1 MPTCWAID
9 GVEPLEVV
17 SPSSEDHL
25 SRVVERANADHTAI
39 FPRGGGTR
47 IDLGGVPSRP
57 GIVIDM
63 TGIDRVVAHNYAD
76 LTATFQ
82 AGVTFREVSETLS
95 QHGQFLAIDPPLPS
109 GATVGGTL
117 SAGVS
122 GPLKWH
128 FGHPRD
134 TVIGMKVVQPDGQVT
149 KSGGQVVKNV
159 SGYDM
164 SRLHIGGL
172 GSLGIILE
180 ASFKLT
186 PVPMYEKTIVATYSS
201 IEDAQAAAIGIFN
214 SHVMPLA
221 MTAFDAST
229 ARRIRMEAEPS
240 RWRLAVRLGGRSRT
254 LDRQVDDITSICRQA
269 DARNLEPVEGR
280 STDQLWGSLR
290 DFGWNTEDAPLLAI
304 HVVSLPSN
312 LSRIVSAVDRLHT
325 PALQPSI
332 VAQPAFGAVD
342 IFWHTS
348 SPSYSTEPTH
358 NRHSR
363 ESGNP
368 EGTGGEGRP
377 LSIEGEGW
385 GEGEAVRSLI
395 SQLQTA
401 VTEIG
406 GSAVVQR
413 CPPEVKR
420 NIDVWGGDPTGIE
433 TMRSLKKQYD
443 PNNIMNPG
451 RFVGGI

>member
-17 SPSSEDHL
+17 SPSSEDQL
-25 SRVVERANADHTAI
+25 SRVVASADSDGTAL

-47 IDLGGVPSRP
+47 IDLGGVPSRS

-63 TGIDRVVAHNYAD
+63 TGIDQVVAHNYAD

-82 AGVTFREVSETLS
+82 AGITMRQVSETLS
-95 QHGQFLAIDPPLPS
+95 QHGQLLAVDPPLP
-109 GATVGGTL
+109 GRATIGGTL
-117 SAGVS
+117 AAGVS

-164 SRLHIGGL
+164 SRLHVGGL

-186 PVPMYEKTIVATYSS
+186 PVPMYEKTIVAAYRS
-201 IEDAQAAAIGIFN
+201 IEGAQSTALGIFN
-214 SHVMPLA
+214 SHLMPLA
-221 MTAFDAST
+221 MTAFDASA
-229 ARRIRMEAEPS
+229 ARRIGMDSEPN

-254 LDRQVDDITSICRQA
+254 LDRQVDDVTSICGKA
-269 DARNLEPVEGR
+269 DSCELEPVEGR
-280 STDQLWGSLR
+280 SAERFWQSLR
-290 DFGWNTEDAPLLAI
+290 DLGWDAQTAPLLGI
-304 HVVSLPSN
+304 HVSALPSD
-312 LSRIVSAVDRLHT
+312 LVKIVSAVDQT
-325 PALQPSI
+325 KCPALDPSI

-342 IFWHTS
+342 IFWYIRNPSPDNRPVGALREAPPPDDTS
-348 SPSYSTEPTH
+348 QADE
-358 NRHSR
+358 SR
-363 ESGNP
+363 GIISKFQ
-368 EGTGGEGRP
+368 R
-377 LSIEGEGW
+377 SIT
-385 GEGEAVRSLI
+385 
-395 SQLQTA
+395 Q
-401 VTEIG
+401 IG

-413 CPPEVKR
+413 CPPEIKKD
-420 NIDVWGGDPTGIE
+420 IDVWGGEPPGIE
-433 TMRSLKKQYD
+433 TMRRLKKQYD

-451 RFVGGI
+451 RFVGGM

>member
-17 SPSSEDHL
+17 SPSSEDQL
-25 SRVVERANADHTAI
+25 SRVVASADSDGTAL

-63 TGIDRVVAHNYAD
+63 TGIDQVVAHNYAD

-82 AGVTFREVSETLS
+82 AGITMRQVSETLS
-95 QHGQFLAIDPPLPS
+95 QHGQLLAVDPPLP
-109 GATVGGTL
+109 GRATIGGTL
-117 SAGVS
+117 AAGVS

-164 SRLHIGGL
+164 SRLHVGGL

-186 PVPMYEKTIVATYSS
+186 PVPMYEKTIVAAYRS
-201 IEDAQAAAIGIFN
+201 IEGAQSTALGIFN
-214 SHVMPLA
+214 SHLMPLA
-221 MTAFDAST
+221 MTAFDASA
-229 ARRIRMEAEPS
+229 ARRIGMDSEPN

-254 LDRQVDDITSICRQA
+254 LDRQVDDVTSICGKA
-269 DARNLEPVEGR
+269 DSCELEPVEGR
-280 STDQLWGSLR
+280 SAERFWQSLR
-290 DFGWNTEDAPLLAI
+290 DLGWDAQTAPLLGI
-304 HVVSLPSN
+304 HVSALPSD
-312 LSRIVSAVDRLHT
+312 LVKIVSAVDQT
-325 PALQPSI
+325 QCPALDPSI

-342 IFWHTS
+342 IFWYIRNPSPDNRPVGALREAPPPDDTS
-348 SPSYSTEPTH
+348 QADE
-358 NRHSR
+358 SR
-363 ESGNP
+363 GIISKFQ
-368 EGTGGEGRP
+368 R
-377 LSIEGEGW
+377 SIT
-385 GEGEAVRSLI
+385 
-395 SQLQTA
+395 Q
-401 VTEIG
+401 IG

-413 CPPEVKR
+413 CPLEVKKD
-420 NIDVWGGDPTGIE
+420 IDVWGGEPPGIE
-433 TMRSLKKQYD
+433 TMRRLKKQYD

-451 RFVGGI
+451 RFVGGM